1 MHEIAQ
7 AYIEEENPLLTFKTW
22 DNVIKLF
29 GSIDERADEES
40 LEAYNKLP
48 DDVMVYRGVWTRDA
62 WSPGTGVSWTTD
74 YKVAEMFA
82 LRFRPLGGE
91 SCVLKGE
98 IQKEDILYFTNARQ
112 ESEVI
117 LNPSDMIWE
126 DTHKEWC
133 LEPNRKESK

>member
-1 MHEIAQ
+1 MHKIAQ

-29 GSIDERADEES
+29 GSIDEMADEES

-48 DDVMVYRGVWTRDA
+48 EDVMVYRGVWTKDRFK
-62 WSPGTGVSWTTD
+62 PFTGVSWTID

-82 LRFRPLGGE
+82 LRFQPLGGE
-91 SCVLKGE
+91 SYVLKGE
-98 IQKEDILYFTNARQ
+98 IRKKDILYFTNMRQ

-117 LNPSDMIWE
+117 LNPDDMIWL
-126 DTHKEWC
+126 DTYKEWG
-133 LEPNRKESK
+133 ED